1 MKKKVKKRR
10 LKRWVK
16 MVLWCM
22 FLGIG
27 TWILWWPASTL
38 YEYWEKEQQVSETV
52 DTQSVS
58 ESTSIAIVKEDAEM
72 YDRLA
77 NFVASPTRLDTSHIA
92 VAVWD
97 LSSNTSVLE
106 WHNEELMVPA
116 SSLKMLTAISAL
128 KRLGP
133 NHSYVEKVLVTGKQ
147 VGGTLHGDVILQ
159 ADDNPL
165 VESLDEYV
173 NALRRAGISKIDG
186 RLILNLMRTDTLRAH
201 HTASYWDI
209 PYNRTPILLKGAPRI
224 VQEMRVALRGAGIEA
239 PKAEIEQGLRVYPA
253 NRVLLSKR
261 TKMTDVIAPMLIF
274 SSNIKADA
282 LYYHI
287 NHHQDRYTLSTGE
300 RENTL
305 DVFLRENLGY
315 DTSSFTLNDGSGLSP
330 ENMVSA
336 DFLLA
341 LLRFAWS
348 EPEIKHILLNEALA
362 TPGHPTRRG
371 SLSYR
376 MNGPLFYNRIFCKTG
391 TLTSIGA
398 SSLCGYAH
406 GRNNHWYAF
415 VVINRNSPVG
425 ESRLYQD
432 QLCKVLVK

>member
-1 MKKKVKKRR
+1 
-10 LKRWVK
+10 

-38 YEYWEKEQQVSETV
+38 YEYWEKEQQVSVTV

-58 ESTSIAIVKEDAEM
+58 ESTSIAVVKEDTEM

-224 VQEMRVALRGAGIEA
+224 VQEMRVALCGAGIEA